1 MKPTYAQLVNCLVGA
16 EKALRSYQYGNSSSD
31 LAEEIAD
38 WLADIVRSTEEKETL
53 GGEKC

>member
-16 EKALRSYQYGNSSSD
+16 EKALRSYQYGNSSPD

-38 WLADIVRSTEEKETL
+38 WLADIVRSTEEKETVAE
-53 GGEKC
+53 EK